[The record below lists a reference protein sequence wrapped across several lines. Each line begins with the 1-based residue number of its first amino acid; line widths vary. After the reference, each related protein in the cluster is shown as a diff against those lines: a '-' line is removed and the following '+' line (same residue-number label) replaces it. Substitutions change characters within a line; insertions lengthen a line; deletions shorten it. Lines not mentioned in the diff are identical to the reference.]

1 MFTETYRIRK
11 KLKQV
16 TSENKDSERCK
27 RGSIMKLR
35 RLMALTTA
43 VVMAASLTACGG
55 QKTETNTQAADSGK
69 ESAASGEQITLRMAW
84 WGSQTRHDA
93 TNKVIEMYEEQNPN
107 VHIEAEF
114 YDFDSYF
121 TKLDTLV
128 AADDV
133 WDIFQMGGNF
143 PKYINSIEPM
153 DSYIEAGT
161 IDVSDTTE
169 NFLATT
175 RDNDGTQ
182 VGISIGTNTYGIAYD
197 PAMFAEAGLAEPSD
211 NWTWDEWKADCLA
224 ITEKLGIYGSSKMDN
239 FIAGVTQRASQA
251 EKDGNFFKKTND
263 GLEFTDTATFASY
276 MQMIKDLTDAG
287 SYPDAGA
294 IKEIKDIEGDYL
306 VTEDAAMTWV
316 SSNQIASIVN
326 AAGREIKIAPVP
338 RITKDGSYGMGVQS
352 SQQLCMAKS
361 SKNKEEAAKFI
372 NYFVNDIEANKVLN
386 GERGVPIM
394 SKVRD
399 VVMEQAD
406 DSSKMIYDFVDKI
419 GNFPKEDCNV
429 ISPDPKT
436 EIEDQYKLL
445 IEKVQYGDVTPED
458 AARQLVEF
466 AESKFTATRFLN

>member
-1 MFTETYRIRK
+1 
-11 KLKQV
+11 
-16 TSENKDSERCK
+16 
-27 RGSIMKLR
+27 
-35 RLMALTTA
+35 MALTTA

-55 QKTETNTQAADSGK
+55 QKAETNTQMADSGK

-466 AESKFTATRFLN
+466 AESKFTRQQ

>member
-1 MFTETYRIRK
+1 
-11 KLKQV
+11 
-16 TSENKDSERCK
+16 
-27 RGSIMKLR
+27 MKLR

-55 QKTETNTQAADSGK
+55 QKAETNTQAADSGK

-276 MQMIKDLTDAG
+276 MQMIKELTDAG

-466 AESKFTATRFLN
+466 AESKFTRQQ

>member
-1 MFTETYRIRK
+1 
-11 KLKQV
+11 
-16 TSENKDSERCK
+16 
-27 RGSIMKLR
+27 MKLR

-43 VVMAASLTACGG
+43 AIMAASLTACGG
-55 QKTETNTQAADSGK
+55 QKAETNTQAADSGK
-69 ESAASGEQITLRMAW
+69 ESAAAGEQITLRMAW

-107 VHIEAEF
+107 VQIEAEF

-153 DSYIEAGT
+153 DAYIEAGT

-197 PAMFAEAGLAEPSD
+197 PAMFAEAGLEEPSD

-224 ITEKLGIYGSSKMDN
+224 ITGKLGIYGSSKMDN

-287 SYPDAGA
+287 AYPDAGA

-445 IEKVQYGDVTPED
+445 IEKVQYGDVPPED
-458 AARQLVEF
+458 AAKQLVEF
-466 AESKFTATRFLN
+466 AESKFTRQQ

>member
-55 QKTETNTQAADSGK
+55 QKAETNTQMADSGK

-84 WGSQTRHDA
+84 WGSQTSHDA

-466 AESKFTATRFLN
+466 AESKFTRQQ

>member
-55 QKTETNTQAADSGK
+55 QKTETNTQEADSGK

-445 IEKVQYGDVTPED
+445 LEKVQYGDVTPED

-466 AESKFTATRFLN
+466 AESKFTRQQ

>member
-1 MFTETYRIRK
+1 
-11 KLKQV
+11 
-16 TSENKDSERCK
+16 
-27 RGSIMKLR
+27 MKLR

-43 VVMAASLTACGG
+43 AIMAASLTACGG
-55 QKTETNTQAADSGK
+55 QKAETNTQTADSRK
-69 ESAASGEQITLRMAW
+69 ESAAAGEQITLRMAW

-107 VHIEAEF
+107 VQIEAEF

-153 DSYIEAGT
+153 DAYIEAGT

-197 PAMFAEAGLAEPSD
+197 PAMFAEAGLEEPSD

-224 ITEKLGIYGSSKMDN
+224 ITGKLGIYGSSKMDN

-287 SYPDAGA
+287 AYPDAGA

-458 AARQLVEF
+458 AAKQLVEF
-466 AESKFTATRFLN
+466 AESKFTRQQ

>member
-1 MFTETYRIRK
+1 MFTETYLIRK

-55 QKTETNTQAADSGK
+55 QKAETNTQTADSGK

-466 AESKFTATRFLN
+466 AESKFTRQQ

>member
-1 MFTETYRIRK
+1 
-11 KLKQV
+11 
-16 TSENKDSERCK
+16 
-27 RGSIMKLR
+27 MKLR

-43 VVMAASLTACGG
+43 AIMAASLTACGG
-55 QKTETNTQAADSGK
+55 QKAETNTQAADSRK
-69 ESAASGEQITLRMAW
+69 ESAAAGEQITLRMAW

-107 VHIEAEF
+107 VQIEAEF

-153 DSYIEAGT
+153 DAYIEAGT

-197 PAMFAEAGLAEPSD
+197 PAMFAEAGLEEPSD

-224 ITEKLGIYGSSKMDN
+224 ITGKLGIYGSSKMDN

-287 SYPDAGA
+287 AYPDAGA

-458 AARQLVEF
+458 AAKQLVEF
-466 AESKFTATRFLN
+466 AESKFTR

>member
-55 QKTETNTQAADSGK
+55 QKAETNTQMADSGK

-153 DSYIEAGT
+153 DAYIEAGT

-466 AESKFTATRFLN
+466 AESKFTRQQ

>member
-1 MFTETYRIRK
+1 
-11 KLKQV
+11 
-16 TSENKDSERCK
+16 
-27 RGSIMKLR
+27 MKLR

-43 VVMAASLTACGG
+43 AIMAASLTACGG
-55 QKTETNTQAADSGK
+55 QKAETNTQAADSRK
-69 ESAASGEQITLRMAW
+69 ESAAAGEQITLRMAW

-107 VHIEAEF
+107 VQIEAEF

-153 DSYIEAGT
+153 DAYIEAGT

-197 PAMFAEAGLAEPSD
+197 PAMFAEAGLEEPSD

-224 ITEKLGIYGSSKMDN
+224 ITGKLGIYGSSKMDN

-287 SYPDAGA
+287 AYPDAGA

-445 IEKVQYGDVTPED
+445 VEKVQYGDVTPED
-458 AARQLVEF
+458 AAKQLVEF
-466 AESKFTATRFLN
+466 AESKFTRQQ

>member
-1 MFTETYRIRK
+1 MIQIEHVSKTFSGKYGTVHALDDVSIHVEKGDICGIIGFSGAGKSTLIRLVNGLET
-11 KLKQV
+11 
-16 TSENKDSERCK
+16 
-27 RGSIMKLR
+27 
-35 RLMALTTA
+35 
-43 VVMAASLTACGG
+43 
-55 QKTETNTQAADSGK
+55 ADSGK

-458 AARQLVEF
+458 AASQLVEF
-466 AESKFTATRFLN
+466 AESKFTRQQ

>member
-276 MQMIKDLTDAG
+276 MQMIKELTDAG

-316 SSNQIASIVN
+316 SSNQIASSVN

-466 AESKFTATRFLN
+466 AESKFTRQQ